1 MQVKLFSIFV
11 LLKQMQ
17 MYVKQEECLPLAKDL
32 YQSFQRDFNDFMA
45 EDHNYTQ
52 AYKDLF
58 NAKINEV
65 EQQEFNNSILTRQKQ
80 TTRELYFLGDQIRLP
95 LKKLNLRIKRAKLP
109 TNLVTDISAD
119 IRNRNFEGVADK
131 LQRLIQIL
139 SDNASQMQAAG
150 MKNDVVLLLK
160 EARVEI
166 AEKADLQTQMMK
178 EVSGKSDETHHLY
191 KELEAFIRHICED
204 GKLIYEG
211 TQKAD
216 EYTIKKMIGRLH
228 KNAGKSNDENVESQK

>member
-1 MQVKLFSIFV
+1 
-11 LLKQMQ
+11 MQ

-58 NAKINEV
+58 SAKIDEV
-65 EQQEFNNSILTRQKQ
+65 EQQEFNNSVLTRQKQ
-80 TTRELYFLGDQIRLP
+80 ATRELYLLGDQIRLP
-95 LKKLNLRIKRAKLP
+95 LKKLNVRIKRAKLP
-109 TNLVTDISAD
+109 TDLVTDISAD

-150 MKNDVVLLLK
+150 MKNDIVLLLK

-166 AEKADLQTQMMK
+166 AEKADMQTQMMK
-178 EVSGKSDETHHLY
+178 EVSGKSDETRHLY

-204 GKLIYEG
+204 GKLMYEG

-228 KNAGKSNDENVESQK
+228 KKGGKGNDENVESQK